1 MNFFTIKEVAE
12 MSGKSQKTIRRHI
25 AAGLLKYNKVSNK
38 YRIYK
43 DDFSEWMD
51 RKPQLEEIAIDID
64 DIENSVKSDGIK
76 KIDDVNYIDIADLWE
91 RNFWNKKED
100 GNGLTFVDL
109 FAGAGGLSLGFVEAG
124 FTPLASVEINEFAV
138 ETYKYN
144 FIEKRKFDEFIE
156 SRDIR
161 DEVVKQY
168 LYNHLKEKNV
178 DVICGG
184 FPCQGFS
191 MSGNRIVTDDRN
203 SLYKEMLEIVKN
215 IQPKFVVMENVVGLR
230 TMMDGKI
237 EAKIIQ
243 DYNDAGYDVNVTVL
257 SSADY
262 CVPQVRQ
269 RVIFICNRIGVTNYH
284 PKPLLKKENYITI
297 KEAIED
303 LMDKPDDKS
312 INHIRTKHRED
323 MIERL
328 EQVEEGKSLYENYS
342 DSWKK
347 CHWDRPSCTIK
358 ENHGAVNIHP
368 RRARVIT
375 PREMARLQSFPDDFI
390 FKGAKK
396 WQLVQLGNAVPPL
409 LGKAIAL
416 AVEKSLKNK

>member
-1 MNFFTIKEVAE
+1 MKFFTIKEIAE

-25 AAGLLKYNKVSNK
+25 AAGLLKYDKVSNK
-38 YRIYK
+38 YRIYEN
-43 DDFSEWMD
+43 DFNEWME
-51 RKPQLEEIAIDID
+51 KAPELEEIAV
-64 DIENSVKSDGIK
+64 DIEKDIEFGIK
-76 KIDDVNYIDIADLWE
+76 KMDDVNYIDISDIWGK
-91 RNFWNKKED
+91 NFWVNEND
-100 GNGLTFVDL
+100 GNGYTFIDL

-124 FTPLASVEINEFAV
+124 FTPVASVEINEFAV
-138 ETYKYN
+138 ETYKHN
-144 FIEKRKFDEFIE
+144 FIEKRGFDEFVE

-161 DEVVKQY
+161 EKEVKQY
-168 LYNHLKEKNV
+168 LYQHLKGKKV

-203 SLYKEMLEIVKN
+203 SLYKEMLEIVEEIK
-215 IQPKFVVMENVVGLR
+215 PDFVVMENVVGLR
-230 TMMDGKI
+230 TMLDGKI

-243 DYNDAGYDVNVTVL
+243 DYNNAGYDVNVTVL
-257 SSADY
+257 SAADY
-262 CVPQVRQ
+262 FVPQMRQ
-269 RVIFICNRIGVTNYH
+269 RVIFICNRIGAVNYH
-284 PKPLLKKENYITI
+284 PKPLLKKENYLTI
-297 KEAIED
+297 KDAIED
-303 LMDKPDDKS
+303 LMDIPDDKN
-312 INHIRTKHRED
+312 INHIRTKHRSD

-328 EQVEEGKSLYENYS
+328 ENVEEGKSLYENYS

-347 CHWDRPSCTIK
+347 SHWEKPSCTIK

-368 RRARVIT
+368 RRPRVIT
-375 PREMARLQSFPDDFI
+375 AREMARLQSFPDDFI

-416 AVEKSLKNK
+416 AVEKSLKNR